1 MQMLRRIVVI
11 VSVVV
16 TACVA
21 VGPSISAPAV
31 AAAASAKKFD
41 PTTIRAID
49 AIVNATKNGGGRT
62 GHGRRDLGSQ
72 ARHLDQGLR
81 HR

>member
-16 TACVA
+16 TASVA
-21 VGPSISAPAV
+21 VGPSISTPAAGHEREEV
-31 AAAASAKKFD
+31 RRHHHPCHRRD
-41 PTTIRAID
+41 RQRDEERVGHTGL
-49 AIVNATKNGGGRT
+49 GG
-62 GHGRRDLGSQ
+62 RDLGSQ
-72 ARHLDQGLR
+72 TRHVGQGLR